1 LVKTLSYAIS
11 EDLLSLGRP
20 LVSLE
25 WRGGWLLA
33 ADQSL
38 NGRRGMGLFDFLKGG
53 KTEEKAP
60 PKEAPAKPKEKPH
73 APERTAESLQAEQM
87 RLLRGTAILN
97 GERLKTLR
105 PERITEDLRR
115 IDKARGLADFELKL
129 AEKES
134 EKKQLE
140 KWKLGLGLLAGM
152 YRAQT
157 RENQGCG
164 MKKPTPKKYSGAK
177 KTNTGN

>member
-1 LVKTLSYAIS
+1 
-11 EDLLSLGRP
+11 
-20 LVSLE
+20 
-25 WRGGWLLA
+25 
-33 ADQSL
+33 
-38 NGRRGMGLFDFLKGG
+38 MGLFDFLKGG

-73 APERTAESLQAEQM
+73 APER
-87 RLLRGTAILN
+87 TAILN

-129 AEKES
+129 TEKES

>member
-1 LVKTLSYAIS
+1 
-11 EDLLSLGRP
+11 
-20 LVSLE
+20 
-25 WRGGWLLA
+25 
-33 ADQSL
+33 
-38 NGRRGMGLFDFLKGG
+38 MGLFDFLKGG

-73 APERTAESLQAEQM
+73 APER
-87 RLLRGTAILN
+87 TAILN

-177 KTNTGN
+177 KTKTGN

>member
-1 LVKTLSYAIS
+1 
-11 EDLLSLGRP
+11 
-20 LVSLE
+20 
-25 WRGGWLLA
+25 
-33 ADQSL
+33 
-38 NGRRGMGLFDFLKGG
+38 MGLFDFLKGG

-73 APERTAESLQAEQM
+73 APER
-87 RLLRGTAILN
+87 TAILN

-140 KWKLGLGLLAGM
+140 EWKLGLGLLAGM

>member
-1 LVKTLSYAIS
+1 
-11 EDLLSLGRP
+11 
-20 LVSLE
+20 
-25 WRGGWLLA
+25 
-33 ADQSL
+33 
-38 NGRRGMGLFDFLKGG
+38 MGLFDFLKGG

-164 MKKPTPKKYSGAK
+164 MKKPTPKKYSGAC
-177 KTNTGN
+177 TPEPMESSEGYQDPGAPSGSARSSSTSSRSFCTSAFVQT

>member
-1 LVKTLSYAIS
+1 
-11 EDLLSLGRP
+11 
-20 LVSLE
+20 
-25 WRGGWLLA
+25 
-33 ADQSL
+33 
-38 NGRRGMGLFDFLKGG
+38 MGLFDFLKGG

-73 APERTAESLQAEQM
+73 APER
-87 RLLRGTAILN
+87 TAILN

>member
-1 LVKTLSYAIS
+1 
-11 EDLLSLGRP
+11 
-20 LVSLE
+20 
-25 WRGGWLLA
+25 
-33 ADQSL
+33 
-38 NGRRGMGLFDFLKGG
+38 MGLFDFLKGG

-97 GERLKTLR
+97 DERLKTLR

>member
-1 LVKTLSYAIS
+1 
-11 EDLLSLGRP
+11 
-20 LVSLE
+20 
-25 WRGGWLLA
+25 
-33 ADQSL
+33 
-38 NGRRGMGLFDFLKGG
+38 MGLFDFLKGG

-73 APERTAESLQAEQM
+73 APERTA
-87 RLLRGTAILN
+87 ILN

-115 IDKARGLADFELKL
+115 IDKDRGLADFELKL

>member
-1 LVKTLSYAIS
+1 
-11 EDLLSLGRP
+11 
-20 LVSLE
+20 
-25 WRGGWLLA
+25 
-33 ADQSL
+33 
-38 NGRRGMGLFDFLKGG
+38 MGLFDFLKGG

-73 APERTAESLQAEQM
+73 APER
-87 RLLRGTAILN
+87 TAILN

-134 EKKQLE
+134 EKQQLE

>member
-1 LVKTLSYAIS
+1 
-11 EDLLSLGRP
+11 
-20 LVSLE
+20 
-25 WRGGWLLA
+25 
-33 ADQSL
+33 
-38 NGRRGMGLFDFLKGG
+38 MGLFDFLKGG

-60 PKEAPAKPKEKPH
+60 PKEASAKPKEKPH
-73 APERTAESLQAEQM
+73 APER
-87 RLLRGTAILN
+87 TAILN

>member
-1 LVKTLSYAIS
+1 
-11 EDLLSLGRP
+11 
-20 LVSLE
+20 
-25 WRGGWLLA
+25 
-33 ADQSL
+33 
-38 NGRRGMGLFDFLKGG
+38 MGLFDFLKGG

-73 APERTAESLQAEQM
+73 APERTA
-87 RLLRGTAILN
+87 ILN

-105 PERITEDLRR
+105 PERITEDLCR

>member
-1 LVKTLSYAIS
+1 
-11 EDLLSLGRP
+11 
-20 LVSLE
+20 
-25 WRGGWLLA
+25 
-33 ADQSL
+33 
-38 NGRRGMGLFDFLKGG
+38 MGLFDFLKGG

-73 APERTAESLQAEQM
+73 APER
-87 RLLRGTAILN
+87 TAILN

-134 EKKQLE
+134 EEKQLE

>member
-1 LVKTLSYAIS
+1 
-11 EDLLSLGRP
+11 
-20 LVSLE
+20 
-25 WRGGWLLA
+25 
-33 ADQSL
+33 
-38 NGRRGMGLFDFLKGG
+38 MGLFDFLKGG

-73 APERTAESLQAEQM
+73 APER
-87 RLLRGTAILN
+87 TAILN

-134 EKKQLE
+134 EKKQFE

>member
-1 LVKTLSYAIS
+1 
-11 EDLLSLGRP
+11 
-20 LVSLE
+20 
-25 WRGGWLLA
+25 
-33 ADQSL
+33 
-38 NGRRGMGLFDFLKGG
+38 MGLFDFLKGG

-73 APERTAESLQAEQM
+73 APERTAESLQA
-87 RLLRGTAILN
+87 
-97 GERLKTLR
+97 
-105 PERITEDLRR
+105 ERITEDLRR

-157 RENQGCG
+157 RETQGRG

>member
-1 LVKTLSYAIS
+1 
-11 EDLLSLGRP
+11 
-20 LVSLE
+20 
-25 WRGGWLLA
+25 
-33 ADQSL
+33 
-38 NGRRGMGLFDFLKGG
+38 
-53 KTEEKAP
+53 
-60 PKEAPAKPKEKPH
+60 
-73 APERTAESLQAEQM
+73 M

>member
-1 LVKTLSYAIS
+1 
-11 EDLLSLGRP
+11 
-20 LVSLE
+20 
-25 WRGGWLLA
+25 
-33 ADQSL
+33 
-38 NGRRGMGLFDFLKGG
+38 MGLFDFLKGG

-157 RENQGCG
+157 RENRPRKSIPAQRKRIRETDSLWRRKTVSLLRRRIETTICRLFSCVQSGFSDTTGTRG
-164 MKKPTPKKYSGAK
+164 M
-177 KTNTGN
+177 

>member
-1 LVKTLSYAIS
+1 
-11 EDLLSLGRP
+11 
-20 LVSLE
+20 
-25 WRGGWLLA
+25 
-33 ADQSL
+33 
-38 NGRRGMGLFDFLKGG
+38 MGLFDFLKGG
-53 KTEEKAP
+53 KTE
-60 PKEAPAKPKEKPH
+60 
-73 APERTAESLQAEQM
+73 
-87 RLLRGTAILN
+87 
-97 GERLKTLR
+97 
-105 PERITEDLRR
+105 
-115 IDKARGLADFELKL
+115 
-129 AEKES
+129 EKES

>member
-1 LVKTLSYAIS
+1 
-11 EDLLSLGRP
+11 
-20 LVSLE
+20 
-25 WRGGWLLA
+25 
-33 ADQSL
+33 
-38 NGRRGMGLFDFLKGG
+38 MGLFDFLKGG

-73 APERTAESLQAEQM
+73 APERTA
-87 RLLRGTAILN
+87 ILN
-97 GERLKTLR
+97 GERLKTLQ

>member
-1 LVKTLSYAIS
+1 
-11 EDLLSLGRP
+11 
-20 LVSLE
+20 
-25 WRGGWLLA
+25 
-33 ADQSL
+33 
-38 NGRRGMGLFDFLKGG
+38 MGLFDFLKGG

-73 APERTAESLQAEQM
+73 APER
-87 RLLRGTAILN
+87 TAILN

-164 MKKPTPKKYSGAK
+164 MKKPTPKKYTGAK

>member
-1 LVKTLSYAIS
+1 
-11 EDLLSLGRP
+11 
-20 LVSLE
+20 
-25 WRGGWLLA
+25 
-33 ADQSL
+33 
-38 NGRRGMGLFDFLKGG
+38 MGLFDFLKGG

-73 APERTAESLQAEQM
+73 APERTA
-87 RLLRGTAILN
+87 ILN

-115 IDKARGLADFELKL
+115 IAKARALAAFELKL
-129 AEKES
+129 AEKEA
-134 EKKQLE
+134 EKRQLE
-140 KWKLGLGLLAGM
+140 KWKLGLGLRAGM

>member
-1 LVKTLSYAIS
+1 
-11 EDLLSLGRP
+11 
-20 LVSLE
+20 
-25 WRGGWLLA
+25 
-33 ADQSL
+33 
-38 NGRRGMGLFDFLKGG
+38 MGLFGFLKGG

-73 APERTAESLQAEQM
+73 APER
-87 RLLRGTAILN
+87 TAILN

>member
-1 LVKTLSYAIS
+1 
-11 EDLLSLGRP
+11 
-20 LVSLE
+20 
-25 WRGGWLLA
+25 
-33 ADQSL
+33 
-38 NGRRGMGLFDFLKGG
+38 MGLFDFLKGG

-73 APERTAESLQAEQM
+73 APER
-87 RLLRGTAILN
+87 TAILN

-157 RENQGCG
+157 RENQGRG

>member
-1 LVKTLSYAIS
+1 
-11 EDLLSLGRP
+11 
-20 LVSLE
+20 
-25 WRGGWLLA
+25 
-33 ADQSL
+33 
-38 NGRRGMGLFDFLKGG
+38 MGLFDFFKGG

-73 APERTAESLQAEQM
+73 APER
-87 RLLRGTAILN
+87 TAILN